1 MTLSSEKI
9 NDLSTPGLNWHSHLM
24 KFDKHNVSPFERE
37 THTEFKD
44 RKVDDIYGCHIMV
57 LQRKLSLW
65 ILYKESNTC
74 YVPWCFFLMFKGFLN
89 IPLDFTHGVPWSPFS
104 FTSAAKKHAIIQW
117 VCPSRRNIV
126 HLILMICT
134 QTTWWIAACCMHVA
148 TIRCR
153 CIEKY
158 KVTLTLHNNV
168 HLLNI
173 CTHIS
178 NIKSY
183 PYM

>member
-1 MTLSSEKI
+1 MKTI
-9 NDLSTPGLNWHSHLM
+9 NTT
-24 KFDKHNVSPFERE
+24 KPFERE
-37 THTEFKD
+37 THTEFKN
-44 RKVDDIYGCHIMV
+44 RKVDDIMV
-57 LQRKLSLW
+57 LQRKLLLW
-65 ILYKESNTC
+65 ILYKESSTC
-74 YVPWCFFLMFKGFLN
+74 YVPWCFFLMFKDFLN
-89 IPLDFTHGVPWSPFS
+89 TPRDFIHSWSAMKFVFVHFS
-104 FTSAAKKHAIIQW
+104 SRKHAIIQW

-126 HLILMICT
+126 HLVLMICT

-168 HLLNI
+168 HLLNT
-173 CTHIS
+173 CTHIH